1 MIRAIVTDIEGTTSD
16 IRFVHNVLFP
26 YARERLAGF
35 VTAQQHAEPVKT
47 ILDNLRRETDAPAAS
62 TADLITTLFA
72 FMDEDRKST
81 ALKALQGIIWRDGY
95 LNGDF
100 TGHLYPD
107 VLPALEKWKAQGIDL
122 YVYSSG
128 SVAAQKLLF
137 GYSDEGDITHLFT
150 GYFDTLVGAKREVQS
165 YRNIAEH
172 LGHAPGTILFL
183 SDIHQELDA
192 AEAAGLRTIQ
202 LVRGDR
208 DPASHHPQVQRFDDI
223 HPEQISMS
231 ALTLFSVTDPQTPV
245 WHSTD
250 AKAIQ
255 DQLNAKGV
263 RFERWQADRD
273 LGANPSPET
282 VIAAYQHAID
292 KLVAEKGY
300 QSWDVI
306 SLRADNPQK
315 EALRE
320 KFLNEHTHGEDEV
333 RFFVEG
339 AGLFCLHIGDEVFQ
353 VLCEKNDLI
362 SVPAHTPHW
371 FDMGSEPNFTAI
383 RIFDNPEGW
392 IAQFTGDDIAS
403 AYPRL
408 A

>member
-1 MIRAIVTDIEGTTSD
+1 
-16 IRFVHNVLFP
+16 
-26 YARERLAGF
+26 
-35 VTAQQHAEPVKT
+35 
-47 ILDNLRRETDAPAAS
+47 
-62 TADLITTLFA
+62 
-72 FMDEDRKST
+72 
-81 ALKALQGIIWRDGY
+81 
-95 LNGDF
+95 
-100 TGHLYPD
+100 
-107 VLPALEKWKAQGIDL
+107 
-122 YVYSSG
+122 
-128 SVAAQKLLF
+128 
-137 GYSDEGDITHLFT
+137 
-150 GYFDTLVGAKREVQS
+150 
-165 YRNIAEH
+165 
-172 LGHAPGTILFL
+172 
-183 SDIHQELDA
+183 
-192 AEAAGLRTIQ
+192 
-202 LVRGDR
+202 
-208 DPASHHPQVQRFDDI
+208 
-223 HPEQISMS
+223 MS
-231 ALTLFSVTDPQTPV
+231 ALTLFSVKDPQTPV
-245 WHSTD
+245 WRSTD

-255 DQLNAKGV
+255 EQLNAKGV

-273 LGANPSPET
+273 LGAAPSAET

>member
-1 MIRAIVTDIEGTTSD
+1 
-16 IRFVHNVLFP
+16 
-26 YARERLAGF
+26 
-35 VTAQQHAEPVKT
+35 
-47 ILDNLRRETDAPAAS
+47 
-62 TADLITTLFA
+62 
-72 FMDEDRKST
+72 
-81 ALKALQGIIWRDGY
+81 
-95 LNGDF
+95 
-100 TGHLYPD
+100 
-107 VLPALEKWKAQGIDL
+107 
-122 YVYSSG
+122 
-128 SVAAQKLLF
+128 
-137 GYSDEGDITHLFT
+137 
-150 GYFDTLVGAKREVQS
+150 
-165 YRNIAEH
+165 
-172 LGHAPGTILFL
+172 
-183 SDIHQELDA
+183 
-192 AEAAGLRTIQ
+192 
-202 LVRGDR
+202 
-208 DPASHHPQVQRFDDI
+208 
-223 HPEQISMS
+223 MS

-255 DQLNAKGV
+255 AQLNAKGV

-371 FDMGSEPNFTAI
+371 FYMGSEPNFTAI

>member
-62 TADLITTLFA
+62 TADLITTLFT

-150 GYFDTLVGAKREVQS
+150 GYFDTTVGAKREVQS

-172 LGHAPGTILFL
+172 GPCPAPSCFCRISIRNLMPPRPRVCALCSWF
-183 SDIHQELDA
+183 A
-192 AEAAGLRTIQ
+192 ATATRRAITLRFS
-202 LVRGDR
+202 V
-208 DPASHHPQVQRFDDI
+208 
-223 HPEQISMS
+223 
-231 ALTLFSVTDPQTPV
+231 LTTFIRSRSQHERINSFSVTDPQTPV

-333 RFFVEG
+333 RFLSRALACFACTLATRCSG
-339 AGLFCLHIGDEVFQ
+339 AVRKERSDFGSRPH
-353 VLCEKNDLI
+353 
-362 SVPAHTPHW
+362 PA
-371 FDMGSEPNFTAI
+371 
-383 RIFDNPEGW
+383 
-392 IAQFTGDDIAS
+392 
-403 AYPRL
+403 L
-408 A
+408 V

>member
-1 MIRAIVTDIEGTTSD
+1 
-16 IRFVHNVLFP
+16 
-26 YARERLAGF
+26 
-35 VTAQQHAEPVKT
+35 
-47 ILDNLRRETDAPAAS
+47 
-62 TADLITTLFA
+62 
-72 FMDEDRKST
+72 
-81 ALKALQGIIWRDGY
+81 
-95 LNGDF
+95 
-100 TGHLYPD
+100 
-107 VLPALEKWKAQGIDL
+107 
-122 YVYSSG
+122 
-128 SVAAQKLLF
+128 
-137 GYSDEGDITHLFT
+137 
-150 GYFDTLVGAKREVQS
+150 
-165 YRNIAEH
+165 
-172 LGHAPGTILFL
+172 
-183 SDIHQELDA
+183 
-192 AEAAGLRTIQ
+192 
-202 LVRGDR
+202 
-208 DPASHHPQVQRFDDI
+208 
-223 HPEQISMS
+223 MS
-231 ALTLFSVTDPQTPV
+231 ALTIFSVKDPQNSL
-245 WHSTD
+245 WHSTN
-250 AKAIQ
+250 AEEIQ
-255 DQLNAKGV
+255 QQLNAKGV
-263 RFERWQADRD
+263 RFKRWQADRD
-273 LGANPSPET
+273 LGAAPTAET

>member
-1 MIRAIVTDIEGTTSD
+1 
-16 IRFVHNVLFP
+16 
-26 YARERLAGF
+26 
-35 VTAQQHAEPVKT
+35 
-47 ILDNLRRETDAPAAS
+47 
-62 TADLITTLFA
+62 
-72 FMDEDRKST
+72 
-81 ALKALQGIIWRDGY
+81 
-95 LNGDF
+95 
-100 TGHLYPD
+100 
-107 VLPALEKWKAQGIDL
+107 
-122 YVYSSG
+122 
-128 SVAAQKLLF
+128 
-137 GYSDEGDITHLFT
+137 
-150 GYFDTLVGAKREVQS
+150 
-165 YRNIAEH
+165 
-172 LGHAPGTILFL
+172 
-183 SDIHQELDA
+183 
-192 AEAAGLRTIQ
+192 
-202 LVRGDR
+202 
-208 DPASHHPQVQRFDDI
+208 
-223 HPEQISMS
+223 MS

-339 AGLFCLHIGDEVFQ
+339 AGLFL
-353 VLCEKNDLI
+353 
-362 SVPAHTPHW
+362 PAHWRRGVPGAVRKERSDFGSRPH
-371 FDMGSEPNFTAI
+371 
-383 RIFDNPEGW
+383 
-392 IAQFTGDDIAS
+392 S
-403 AYPRL
+403 AL
-408 A
+408 V

>member
-1 MIRAIVTDIEGTTSD
+1 
-16 IRFVHNVLFP
+16 
-26 YARERLAGF
+26 
-35 VTAQQHAEPVKT
+35 
-47 ILDNLRRETDAPAAS
+47 
-62 TADLITTLFA
+62 
-72 FMDEDRKST
+72 
-81 ALKALQGIIWRDGY
+81 
-95 LNGDF
+95 
-100 TGHLYPD
+100 
-107 VLPALEKWKAQGIDL
+107 
-122 YVYSSG
+122 
-128 SVAAQKLLF
+128 
-137 GYSDEGDITHLFT
+137 
-150 GYFDTLVGAKREVQS
+150 
-165 YRNIAEH
+165 
-172 LGHAPGTILFL
+172 
-183 SDIHQELDA
+183 
-192 AEAAGLRTIQ
+192 
-202 LVRGDR
+202 
-208 DPASHHPQVQRFDDI
+208 
-223 HPEQISMS
+223 MS
-231 ALTLFSVTDPQTPV
+231 ALTLFSVTDPQTPL

-273 LGANPSPET
+273 LGANPRTEA
-282 VIAAYQHAID
+282 VIAACLHAND

>member
-1 MIRAIVTDIEGTTSD
+1 
-16 IRFVHNVLFP
+16 
-26 YARERLAGF
+26 
-35 VTAQQHAEPVKT
+35 
-47 ILDNLRRETDAPAAS
+47 
-62 TADLITTLFA
+62 
-72 FMDEDRKST
+72 
-81 ALKALQGIIWRDGY
+81 
-95 LNGDF
+95 
-100 TGHLYPD
+100 
-107 VLPALEKWKAQGIDL
+107 
-122 YVYSSG
+122 
-128 SVAAQKLLF
+128 
-137 GYSDEGDITHLFT
+137 
-150 GYFDTLVGAKREVQS
+150 
-165 YRNIAEH
+165 
-172 LGHAPGTILFL
+172 
-183 SDIHQELDA
+183 
-192 AEAAGLRTIQ
+192 
-202 LVRGDR
+202 
-208 DPASHHPQVQRFDDI
+208 
-223 HPEQISMS
+223 MS

-333 RFFVEG
+333 RFLSRALACF
-339 AGLFCLHIGDEVFQ
+339 ACTLATRCS

-392 IAQFTGDDIAS
+392 IAQFTGDDDIAS